1 MRRSQ
6 KLLASAAV
14 AAALAMALGALVAA
28 EDDDD
33 DDDDHHRSHRLR
45 ADLRGVREVP
55 AVSTTARGRFRAV
68 LSKDETQI
76 EYRLYYSG
84 LEGTVTQ
91 SHIHVGATGTS
102 GGISVWLC
110 GTATNPGPSPTPP
123 PPTPIPPPPTC
134 GSGATS
140 CASPE
145 PDLQACGTLTAA
157 NIAGPVSQGITYQGI
172 PANEFAELVKMIK
185 SGLAYANVHSNL
197 FPAGEIRGQIRV
209 D

>member
-1 MRRSQ
+1 MRRLQ

-14 AAALAMALGALVAA
+14 AAALVMAVGRLAVADDH
-28 EDDDD
+28 DDDND
-33 DDDDHHRSHRLR
+33 KPRQLK
-45 ADLRGVREVP
+45 AELKGVREVP
-55 AVSTTARGRFRAV
+55 VVSTTARGKFRAV

-110 GTATNPGPSPTPP
+110 GTVALPGPTAAPP
-123 PPTPIPPPPTC
+123 PVC

-140 CASPE
+140 CPSPE
-145 PDLQACGTLTAA
+145 ADLQACGTLTSAS
-157 NIAGPVSQGITYQGI
+157 IVGPATQGISLVP
-172 PANEFAELVKMIK
+172 PANPAHEFAELVKMIK
-185 SGLAYANVHSNL
+185 SGFAYANVHSSMS
-197 FPAGEIRGQIRV
+197 PGGEIRGQITV

>member
-1 MRRSQ
+1 MRKLQ

-14 AAALAMALGALVAA
+14 AAALVMALGALAA
-28 EDDDD
+28 ADDD
-33 DDDDHHRSHRLR
+33 DDDDHDQARQLK
-45 ADLRGVREVP
+45 AELRGVREVP
-55 AVSTTARGRFRAV
+55 AISTTARGKFRAV

-84 LEGTVTQ
+84 LEGIVTQ

-110 GTATNPGPSPTPP
+110 GTATNPAPP
-123 PPTPIPPPPTC
+123 PPAPPTIPPPPMC

-140 CASPE
+140 CANPE
-145 PDLQACGTLTAA
+145 ADLQACGTLTAA
-157 NIAGPVSQGITYQGI
+157 NIAGPVSQGIAALPPAV

-185 SGLAYANVHSNL
+185 SGFAYANVHSNL
-197 FPAGEIRGQIRV
+197 FPSGEIRGQIKV